1 MLADEATDT
10 ANQEQL
16 SLSVH
21 WVNEKY
27 EINEDFI
34 GLVHVPDIA
43 AATLTSVI
51 KDILIRCSLPLS
63 QCRGQAYDGA
73 SNMMG

>member
-16 SLSVH
+16 SLSVR